1 MAQNTADA
9 DAIEI
14 HPRFLRIQEFL
25 LLQMS

>member
-14 HPRFLRIQEFL
+14 HPWFLRNQTFL